1 MNRSFETVVL
11 YHPKVFEVHQKGS
24 ENRYEQFQ
32 LFWVNLSDWDN
43 LLSGKSLLSADQ
55 QSDKLLE
62 FLLITKK
69 NFAPE
74 I

>member
-1 MNRSFETVVL
+1 MYRSLETVVL
-11 YHPKVFEVHQKGS
+11 YHPKVFEVHQKSS
-24 ENRYEQFQ
+24 ENCNKQFE
-32 LFWVNLSDWDN
+32 LFWVNFSDWDN